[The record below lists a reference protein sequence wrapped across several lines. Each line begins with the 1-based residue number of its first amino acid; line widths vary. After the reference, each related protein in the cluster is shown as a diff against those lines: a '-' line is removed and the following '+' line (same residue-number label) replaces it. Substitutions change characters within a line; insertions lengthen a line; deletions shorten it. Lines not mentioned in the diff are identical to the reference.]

1 MLTNVIYS
9 FIDMTHVQVFQQRAC
24 AANQCSA
31 FTYQKK
37 RYHSSSRKSNGRPI
51 RNLQAP
57 GLSLY
62 SRSPENWSPDS
73 DTRTQN
79 CIHCQARTQSDSKA
93 ATVFN
98 KIRTLFERGCY
109 TGPGNFSAQRPRAW
123 QKAGA
128 YPERSSLNI
137 ALIDWQPRSSHWL
150 TNF

>member
-9 FIDMTHVQVFQQRAC
+9 FIDMTHGQIFQQRAC
-24 AANQCSA
+24 AANKCSA
-31 FTYQKK
+31 FAYQSK
-37 RYHSSSRKSNGRPI
+37 RYHSSSRKCNGRSI
-51 RNLQAP
+51 RNLQTP

-62 SRSPENWSPDS
+62 SRSPKNWSPYS

-79 CIHCQARTQSDSKA
+79 RIHRQARTQSDPKA

-98 KIRTLFERGCY
+98 KIRTLFERGRY
-109 TGPGNFSAQRPRAW
+109 TGSGNFSAQRPRSW

-128 YPERSSLNI
+128 HQDRSSLNI